1 MSQSLRDNQDKEMFD
16 LLESFMLEK
25 ENTLSERTLEHYRRH
40 LYNVILWLGNF
51 DLHDPGLVN
60 SDDLRDWL
68 RARDL
73 SPASQHVAICAMKL
87 FFRWALGQD
96 NPAEK
101 IPFPKR
107 YPTPQRTLNV
117 AQVDQLLAHLDT
129 SKPKGVRDLALISL
143 LLDTGLRASEICRM
157 ELAHF
162 DLAGQSLVVRIKGG
176 RLGTAVFGRYTQAAV
191 ENWLA
196 VRDRFARAST
206 VFVSVGG
213 NKPGTTL
220 TRNGLGAI
228 LRKLGKESG
237 IGLISLHDFRRTFAT
252 LSLQGGA
259 STRLVQ
265 LAGRWRS
272 VKEVERYSQALTP
285 KDFEPYSPM
294 SRIMGVS

>member
-1 MSQSLRDNQDKEMFD
+1 MPQRRGEAQELEMFD

-25 ENTLSERTLEHYRRH
+25 ESTLSERTLEHYRRH

-51 DLHDPGLVN
+51 DLHDPRLVN
-60 SDDLRDWL
+60 IDDLRDWL

-196 VRDRFARAST
+196 VRDRFARATT

-237 IGLISLHDFRRTFAT
+237 IGLISPHDFRRTFAT